1 MESGIQNILHKFTY
15 HFKKVLINAQNLA
28 FVKKHIEIEPT
39 DILISLAQ
47 TKGALGSEVL
57 LKKNINPG
65 LLAGQPTNYS
75 TDPAQDPGQL
85 PQPSAN
91 SQQVIEKAVI
101 VALKSKHKYIGTEHL
116 LWGLTEIQDQG
127 LQQIWQKTK
136 TTSQSI
142 QQHLNLILRS
152 TSKFN
157 DITTEEDNTA
167 NELESILES
176 GQAGHGILDN
186 FVIDLTN
193 KEIQI
198 DIDPVIGRAM
208 EIERLIQILARRT
221 KNNPVLLGDAG
232 VGKTAIIEGLAKR
245 ITEGQVPEVLL
256 NKTILNLDLSSLLA
270 GTMYRGEFESR
281 LKQIINE
288 VKNNKNII
296 IFIDE
301 LHNII
306 GAGATGGSLDA
317 ANILKPALA
326 RGNLRCIGAT
336 TFEEY
341 KKHIE
346 SDKALERRFQPIIIE
361 ESTDEETYEILH
373 GLKENYEKFHQVT
386 ITDQAILAA
395 IDLSKKFLAD
405 KKLPDKAIDLIDEAA
420 AKFKIKHGKQNL
432 AKKIHELED
441 QIHTCKNNKRDS
453 ILDENYLE
461 ALKYKNQEEELLG
474 KLLHLTARRDKA
486 QQKSIGLIEAQDIK
500 EVISKITGIPLSSIT
515 TDEKKRLLDLE
526 KHLGANIFGQ
536 EKAMLTIANTIR
548 KTKTGLQDQN
558 RPLASFM
565 FLGPS
570 GVGKT
575 ETAKQL
581 AKHIFGGSQ
590 NLLRIDM
597 SEFAESFNISKLI
610 GAPAGYVGY
619 KDGNKLTDW
628 VKNKP
633 HSLILFD
640 EVEKAHSDVFNLL
653 LPILEEGELTDST
666 GRIVNF
672 RHCMIVMTSNIGLDI
687 FNQQANFGFNL
698 KDDKQT
704 EDFAN
709 LSQKILSSLTEYF
722 APEFL
727 NRLDNIIAF
736 EPINKLAAKKIINQ
750 EIIQLQERLAVQ
762 KITLEIDNKI
772 INQLLKN
779 EEASKEGARSLKRL
793 VDQQLANPIAARIL
807 NANKRKIVASY
818 NKNKI
823 IIR

>member
-1 MESGIQNILHKFTY
+1 MDHDLQNILNKFTY

-28 FVKKHIEIEPT
+28 FAKKHAEIEPL
-39 DILISLAQ
+39 DILVSLAQ

-57 LKKNINPG
+57 LKKNINTS
-65 LLAGQPTNYS
+65 LLSDQPTNYS
-75 TDPAQDPGQL
+75 NNLEADPSQL
-85 PQPSAN
+85 PQPSEN

-101 VALKSKHKYIGTEHL
+101 ISLKNKHKYIGTEHL
-116 LWGLTEIQDQG
+116 LWGLSESQDQE
-127 LQQIWQKTK
+127 LQQLWQKTK

-152 TSKFN
+152 TSKFH
-157 DITTEEDNTA
+157 DITTEEETTEREMENMLDDR
-167 NELESILES
+167 
-176 GQAGHGILDN
+176 QASHGVLDN

-193 KEIQI
+193 KDIQI

-245 ITEGQVPEVLL
+245 ITEGKVPEVLL

-281 LKQIINE
+281 LKQVINE

-306 GAGATGGSLDA
+306 GAGSTGGSLDA

-326 RGNLRCIGAT
+326 RGHLRCIGAT

-341 KKHIE
+341 KKHVE

-361 ESTDEETYEILH
+361 ESSDEETYEILH

-386 ITDQAILAA
+386 ITDQAIRTAV
-395 IDLSKKFLAD
+395 DLSKKFLAD

-441 QIHTCKNNKRDS
+441 QIHTCKNNKKEA
-453 ILDENYLE
+453 IFDENYLE
-461 ALKYKNQEEELLG
+461 ALKYKNQEEELLE
-474 KLLHLTARRDKA
+474 KLLHLTALRDKA
-486 QQKSIGLIEAQDIK
+486 QQKSIGLIETQDIK
-500 EVISKITGIPLSSIT
+500 EVVAKITGVPLSSIT
-515 TDEKKRLLDLE
+515 TNEKKRLLNLE
-526 KHLGANIFGQ
+526 KHLGADIFGQ
-536 EKAMLTIANTIR
+536 EKALTAIADTIR
-548 KTKTGLQDQN
+548 KAKTGLQDQN

-597 SEFAESFNISKLI
+597 SEFSESFNVSKLI

-628 VKNKP
+628 IKNKP
-633 HSLILFD
+633 HSIILFD
-640 EVEKAHSDVFNLL
+640 EVEKAHTDVFNLL

-666 GRIVNF
+666 GRTVNF
-672 RHCMIVMTSNIGLDI
+672 RHSMIVMTSNIGLDI
-687 FNQQANFGFNL
+687 FNQQASLGFDLKEKDQDKNFA
-698 KDDKQT
+698 D
-704 EDFAN
+704 
-709 LSQKILSSLTEYF
+709 LSQKVLGSLNDYF
-722 APEFL
+722 PPEFL

-736 EPINKLAAKKIINQ
+736 EPIDKSAAKKIINKQ
-750 EIIQLQERLAVQ
+750 INQLQERLLAQ

-772 INQLLKN
+772 INKLLKS
-779 EEASKEGARSLKRL
+779 EEASQEGARSLKRL
-793 VDQQLANPIAARIL
+793 VDRQLTNPIAAAIL

-818 NKNKI
+818 NKDKI

>member
-1 MESGIQNILHKFTY
+1 M
-15 HFKKVLINAQNLA
+15 
-28 FVKKHIEIEPT
+28 
-39 DILISLAQ
+39 
-47 TKGALGSEVL
+47 
-57 LKKNINPG
+57 
-65 LLAGQPTNYS
+65 
-75 TDPAQDPGQL
+75 
-85 PQPSAN
+85 
-91 SQQVIEKAVI
+91 
-101 VALKSKHKYIGTEHL
+101 
-116 LWGLTEIQDQG
+116 
-127 LQQIWQKTK
+127 
-136 TTSQSI
+136 
-142 QQHLNLILRS
+142 
-152 TSKFN
+152 
-157 DITTEEDNTA
+157 
-167 NELESILES
+167 
-176 GQAGHGILDN
+176 
-186 FVIDLTN
+186 
-193 KEIQI
+193 
-198 DIDPVIGRAM
+198 
-208 EIERLIQILARRT
+208 
-221 KNNPVLLGDAG
+221 
-232 VGKTAIIEGLAKR
+232 
-245 ITEGQVPEVLL
+245 
-256 NKTILNLDLSSLLA
+256 
-270 GTMYRGEFESR
+270 
-281 LKQIINE
+281 
-288 VKNNKNII
+288 
-296 IFIDE
+296 
-301 LHNII
+301 
-306 GAGATGGSLDA
+306 
-317 ANILKPALA
+317 
-326 RGNLRCIGAT
+326 
-336 TFEEY
+336 
-341 KKHIE
+341 
-346 SDKALERRFQPIIIE
+346 
-361 ESTDEETYEILH
+361 
-373 GLKENYEKFHQVT
+373 
-386 ITDQAILAA
+386 
-395 IDLSKKFLAD
+395 
-405 KKLPDKAIDLIDEAA
+405 
-420 AKFKIKHGKQNL
+420 
-432 AKKIHELED
+432 
-441 QIHTCKNNKRDS
+441 
-453 ILDENYLE
+453 DENYLE